1 LFDIKSYAFWFFD
14 KSRVLSQT
22 KVENN
27 TSFGRFFFQ
36 LWSDHGIC
44 QRTCIFIQIEERA
57 EPDSL
62 SYQGEYVTKSWM
74 KRHAHN
80 IK

>member
-1 LFDIKSYAFWFFD
+1 M
-14 KSRVLSQT
+14 
-22 KVENN
+22 
-27 TSFGRFFFQ
+27 
-36 LWSDHGIC
+36 H
-44 QRTCIFIQIEERA
+44 FIQIEERT

-80 IK
+80 IKEFLLQSI